1 MTESFSF
8 RDPSGECPMR
18 SWSLPS
24 DPKNVATS
32 PRSRPK
38 SRVRNL
44 EPSFRS
50 WRRPQLTKDDSRLQ
64 EKTSREKTRFH
75 KGLRAL
81 AVSMPDDPTKRKG
94 TKRSCGQ
101 NAKGRQWQKD
111 GSGSEEIRQMLLLQW
126 QCSRHAG
133 WRKNWRSRDNVRNC
147 SSSAKYRKNPNHT
160 RNQEWANGWRYC
172 TACVSYWTRWA
183 ILVCVLSRQS
193 PCLRKTLRSSQL
205 WGSDWNWRSWRWW
218 QLQKVWGTPP
228 KGVHKLSYK
237 GLFRHAN
244 SCPQAILRRIRS
256 LLCTQKLQTPRRL
269 QMGRSILA
277 PVLLIPRLSIRCTR
291 LSWPHQRSSFQISNI
306 KNTRSKKNLATTMK
320 EG

>member
-1 MTESFSF
+1 MGSWRNPFLFAILPVNAQWDLKSTI
-8 RDPSGECPMR
+8 R
-18 SWSLPS
+18 SKKRCNFPEVKTQVQG
-24 DPKNVATS
+24 PKPGAQ
-32 PRSRPK
+32 
-38 SRVRNL
+38 L
-44 EPSFRS
+44 RS

-160 RNQEWANGWRYC
+160 RNEEWANGWRYR
-172 TACVSYWTRWA
+172 TACVPYWKGWA
-183 ILVCVLSRQS
+183 ILVCILSRQS

-205 WGSDWNWRSWRWW
+205 
-218 QLQKVWGTPP
+218 
-228 KGVHKLSYK
+228 
-237 GLFRHAN
+237 
-244 SCPQAILRRIRS
+244 
-256 LLCTQKLQTPRRL
+256 
-269 QMGRSILA
+269 
-277 PVLLIPRLSIRCTR
+277 
-291 LSWPHQRSSFQISNI
+291 
-306 KNTRSKKNLATTMK
+306 
-320 EG
+320 